1 MERRLTAAPTAVT
14 ETPYYYGRRTSEYR
28 TMKIQK
34 ARRAVRSP
42 QGKRFSTGFATFA
55 LLALVACTRDN
66 PPGTGVPPPHA
77 APDSPPP
84 AAPAPA
90 AAGLRALGQEP
101 GWLLEIRPDREIDFS
116 YDYGEKRVS
125 TPVPVPEMSGRQT
138 VYHAVTEAND
148 PPSGCRP
155 GIRTSR

>member
-1 MERRLTAAPTAVT
+1 
-14 ETPYYYGRRTSEYR
+14 
-28 TMKIQK
+28 MKTLK
-34 ARRAVRSP
+34 TRRAMRST
-42 QGKRFSTGFATFA
+42 QGQRFSTGFATCA
-55 LLALVACTRDN
+55 LLALVACTREN
-66 PPGTGVPPPHA
+66 PPGVGVPPPHTV
-77 APDSPPP
+77 PDSPPP

-148 PPSGCRP
+148 LRVEIVEEACADVMSGQPYPATVRVTLNGDVYEGCGGP
-155 GIRTSR
+155 LP